1 GPRLLQ
7 LDAPHAEV
15 GLGARPE
22 PGGPVRAVELEDDPL
37 ALPQRPEDRPLEGA
51 GGQGVLRPVGVADD
65 GALARPGVVGL
76 DHALHRGTLRLPA
89 YHAAVSPSRYAGG
102 LAERRIRVPGAAA
115 PGAAGTAVRS
125 GRRRRRHRRP
135 RRRSALRHRRPHRG
149 RPLRPALVDAGRR
162 RLEGAGRQPL
172 RHRRHGRRPPGGGVR
187 GGARRRPQG
196 RGRRG
201 RRRAPGRRLRAR
213 VRPRRR
219 GHGGRGGPD
228 GDRGGGG
235 RFARERRRPPER
247 SAARRQRLRHGPARR
262 AEGRARRSPPGCG
275 TRSGGPG
282 PAPAS
287 GAPAPRGAD
296 RRHRRSLGHD
306 RRLGR
311 AVVRPRPPLPGLG
324 CGGPPRG
331 GGHPRRAGGHGRR
344 RPLGRRRLR
353 AVLHGRRPRAGG
365 RGLRRRRSLPPGADR
380 DGDRRRRRP
389 ALDTGRRQLAAGPE
403 RLGTRG
409 RVRPPVALTVAG
421 TDSGGGAGIAA
432 DLKTFAA
439 HGVWGTFAVTAVT
452 AQNTLG
458 VAAVEVLRP
467 DIVAAQIGAVAGD
480 FAIAAMKTGMLGDAA
495 VVEAVATAVEE
506 WDLHPLVVDPVAVAS
521 AGGALLSPDGLEA
534 LRTRLLPLAD
544 LVAPNLAEAA
554 ALAGLDEVPSDEAG
568 VERAAAAVLDLG
580 PRGVL
585 LTGGHLPGPESPDL
599 LMWRGPA
606 EEVWTVIGHSPRQ
619 LSKRW
624 LPGRRIN
631 APNTHGTGC
640 VLSAAVTARL
650 ARGEDLVQAV
660 EGAKEFVTAAIAAGV
675 DLGAGPGA

>member
-1 GPRLLQ
+1 M
-7 LDAPHAEV
+7 
-15 GLGARPE
+15 
-22 PGGPVRAVELEDDPL
+22 
-37 ALPQRPEDRPLEGA
+37 
-51 GGQGVLRPVGVADD
+51 
-65 GALARPGVVGL
+65 
-76 DHALHRGTLRLPA
+76 
-89 YHAAVSPSRYAGG
+89 
-102 LAERRIRVPGAAA
+102 
-115 PGAAGTAVRS
+115 
-125 GRRRRRHRRP
+125 
-135 RRRSALRHRRPHRG
+135 
-149 RPLRPALVDAGRR
+149 
-162 RLEGAGRQPL
+162 
-172 RHRRHGRRPPGGGVR
+172 
-187 GGARRRPQG
+187 
-196 RGRRG
+196 
-201 RRRAPGRRLRAR
+201 
-213 VRPRRR
+213 
-219 GHGGRGGPD
+219 
-228 GDRGGGG
+228 
-235 RFARERRRPPER
+235 
-247 SAARRQRLRHGPARR
+247 
-262 AEGRARRSPPGCG
+262 
-275 TRSGGPG
+275 
-282 PAPAS
+282 
-287 GAPAPRGAD
+287 
-296 RRHRRSLGHD
+296 
-306 RRLGR
+306 
-311 AVVRPRPPLPGLG
+311 
-324 CGGPPRG
+324 
-331 GGHPRRAGGHGRR
+331 
-344 RPLGRRRLR
+344 
-353 AVLHGRRPRAGG
+353 
-365 RGLRRRRSLPPGADR
+365 
-380 DGDRRRRRP
+380 
-389 ALDTGRRQLAAGPE
+389 
-403 RLGTRG
+403 
-409 RVRPPVALTVAG
+409 RPPVALTVAG

-675 DLGAGPGA
+675 DLGAGPGAVNPSGSSPP